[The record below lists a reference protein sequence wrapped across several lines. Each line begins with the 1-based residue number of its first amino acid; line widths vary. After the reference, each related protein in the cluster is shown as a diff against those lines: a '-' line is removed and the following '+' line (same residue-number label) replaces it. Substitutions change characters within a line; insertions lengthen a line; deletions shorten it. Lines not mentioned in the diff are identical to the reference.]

1 VILIPASPHSFP
13 VPLLVVGLMLYS
25 YGGVVFNITQISLR
39 QAITPDR
46 LQGRMNAVMRFILWG
61 AIPLGALL
69 GGVLAT
75 TIGLRGAL
83 WVSGAGVA
91 LSWLPVFFSPV
102 RSLKSVPEVSP
113 LEPADRGGL
122 ATVAVDA

>member
-1 VILIPASPHSFP
+1 
-13 VPLLVVGLMLYS
+13 
-25 YGGVVFNITQISLR
+25 
-39 QAITPDR
+39 
-46 LQGRMNAVMRFILWG
+46 MNAVMRFVLWG

-75 TIGLRGAL
+75 TIGLRATL
-83 WVSGAGVA
+83 FVSGVGVA

-102 RSLKSVPEVSP
+102 RTLRSVPERAP